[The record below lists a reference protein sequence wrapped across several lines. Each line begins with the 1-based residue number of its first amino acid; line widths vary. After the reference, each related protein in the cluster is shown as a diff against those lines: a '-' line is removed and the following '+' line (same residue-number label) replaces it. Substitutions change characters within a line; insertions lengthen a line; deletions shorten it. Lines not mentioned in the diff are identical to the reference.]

1 VLPEIG
7 RIASLRRK
15 EPRGERGDV
24 LLRKLGRASSEPPG
38 SVKRP
43 LARRPVA
50 SFQSHVLVRAE
61 TVDEGRRK
69 QKERVAMAPWEIL
82 KALSQGHERWPGDA
96 LEAASSQR
104 SKVSSLLLER
114 LAQAV
119 AKPILM
125 RFPKTPSPLTYGVF
139 LLADWRENP
148 AYRPFAR
155 LMRFPWVAHDNLLG
169 EPAIEEP
176 GHRITAS
183 LFDGDPQF
191 VFDIILDVGADP
203 SVRFSQRHAL
213 TLIEL
218 EGNLDRTVAADFARQ
233 AFGKLS
239 PDEEKLLIWVG
250 WEKLISRPA
259 LAGLAPLL
267 RKAHDA
273 DLLVESTHEEFQHDL
288 EYVLAHPD
296 ALCRPGDE
304 LEALASVREL
314 KPWVEL

>member
-1 VLPEIG
+1 MTP
-7 RIASLRRK
+7 S
-15 EPRGERGDV
+15 
-24 LLRKLGRASSEPPG
+24 
-38 SVKRP
+38 
-43 LARRPVA
+43 
-50 SFQSHVLVRAE
+50 
-61 TVDEGRRK
+61 
-69 QKERVAMAPWEIL
+69 EIL

-104 SKVSSLLLER
+104 SKVSSLLFEK

-119 AKPILM
+119 AEIEKMEAARFPKPILM

-139 LLADWRENP
+139 LLTDWRENP

-176 GHRITAS
+176 GYRITTS

-191 VFDIILDVGADP
+191 VFDFILDVGADP
-203 SVRFSQRHAL
+203 SVRFWQWHAL

-239 PDEEKLLIWVG
+239 PDEEKSLIWVG
-250 WEKLISRPA
+250 WEKLISRLA

-273 DLLVESTHEEFQHDL
+273 DLLVESTYEEFQHDL
-288 EYVLAHPD
+288 EYALAHPD

-304 LEALASVREL
+304 LEGWLASES
-314 KPWVEL
+314 